1 MGPGR
6 RFPDG
11 VGNTSEEIGPS
22 HLLMEGLQLPFQ
34 LLDSGRKT
42 LPLLLLLIGNG
53 VVAQSSMLGQVLLA
67 GQLGVYALGCC
78 ALLFPRVSSWR
89 PARLVGFFLLVNASM
104 LVAWGH
110 HLSGRRAVIWDP
122 TRR

>member
-1 MGPGR
+1 
-6 RFPDG
+6 
-11 VGNTSEEIGPS
+11 V
-22 HLLMEGLQLPFQ
+22 
-34 LLDSGRKT
+34 
-42 LPLLLLLIGNG
+42 
-53 VVAQSSMLGQVLLA
+53 LGQALLA
-67 GQLGVYALGCC
+67 IQFAVYALGCC
-78 ALLFPRVSSWR
+78 ALLFPSAWSWR